1 MGDILSDRKRIIL
14 ADDHAIVRD
23 AVKIILGRLTN
34 TEIVAEAEDG
44 IAAIAQVRIHRPD
57 LLVLDA
63 AMPLARG
70 IEVFS
75 ETRRWSPET
84 NVVLLTGFTS
94 VAILSDWLAAG
105 VDGILLKSTAQAEM
119 QEAFETVLAG
129 GKFVGSEVQI
139 LLENE
144 PAPVSL
150 THREREVL
158 ALIANG
164 KSNVEIGDRLSISKK
179 TVEKHRGSL
188 MAKLGVHSVAD
199 LMVYALREGL
209 LDEHK
214 QL

>member
-1 MGDILSDRKRIIL
+1 MRIIL

-23 AVKIILGRLTN
+23 AVKAILRKLTN

-75 ETRRWSPET
+75 ETRRWSPDT
-84 NVVLLTGFTS
+84 KVVLLTGFTS
-94 VAILSDWLAAG
+94 VSILSDWLAAG

-129 GKFVGSEVQI
+129 GKFVGSEVQ
-139 LLENE
+139 
-144 PAPVSL
+144 V
-150 THREREVL
+150 
-158 ALIANG
+158 
-164 KSNVEIGDRLSISKK
+164 
-179 TVEKHRGSL
+179 
-188 MAKLGVHSVAD
+188 
-199 LMVYALREGL
+199 
-209 LDEHK
+209 
-214 QL
+214 